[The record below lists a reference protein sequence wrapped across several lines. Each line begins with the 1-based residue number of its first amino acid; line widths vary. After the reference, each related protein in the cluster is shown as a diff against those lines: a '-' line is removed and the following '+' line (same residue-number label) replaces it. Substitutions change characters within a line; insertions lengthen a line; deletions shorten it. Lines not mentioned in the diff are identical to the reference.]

1 MHNPGVLHT
10 FTLVDRTVIGGHYV
24 RKIMSTLCKKDYE
37 RTVCKKIQEI
47 RINYRQIRNQ
57 IC

>member
-1 MHNPGVLHT
+1 MHNPGEIHT

-47 RINYRQIRNQ
+47 RINY
-57 IC
+57 